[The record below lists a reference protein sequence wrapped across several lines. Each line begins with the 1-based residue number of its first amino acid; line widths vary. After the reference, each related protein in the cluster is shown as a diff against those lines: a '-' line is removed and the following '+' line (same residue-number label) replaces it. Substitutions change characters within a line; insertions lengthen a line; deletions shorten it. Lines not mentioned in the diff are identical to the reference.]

1 MPEDVRVAR
10 RRAAQVRPRVLLSSR
25 PGNAHHQAQRPDE
38 QEAAVP
44 PAPRRPGER
53 RGVPAPRRRRHAR
66 RLRRLDPRIRRLLRA
81 RGLER
86 RSDAREPRAPA
97 LIRPRRRLPRGP
109 CWRVPAL
116 GPFPATYAAGGCA
129 TVAFGAGS
137 YRPRRRRVA
146 PGPVAARDQIP
157 RLPPDGR
164 DEAGQARV
172 RGARHGRRQFLRGH
186 RQSAARRGRR
196 HRGLELNVRAS
207 SLGRWGLNHA
217 SSAELGSPS
226 APGGCDA
233 PLRFRERARGGCV
246 AEMRLRSLRAARWR
260 GRGRWAAAVRGPM
273 RRLGSAAPRGLRG
286 SARSARGDI

>member
-86 RSDAREPRAPA
+86 RSDAR
-97 LIRPRRRLPRGP
+97 
-109 CWRVPAL
+109 
-116 GPFPATYAAGGCA
+116 
-129 TVAFGAGS
+129 S